1 MQRDHGS
8 DTVFVVYSGDVG
20 AGEGKASKAEILA
33 KVQVRESCSQ
43 LGTRRRMTR

>member
-20 AGEGKASKAEILA
+20 AGEGKASEDEILA
-33 KVQVRESCSQ
+33 KAQVRKSCPQ
-43 LGTRRRMTR
+43 P